1 MVGGVNP
8 KKAGSTH
15 LGLPIFSSV
24 AEVEHVGKKLAVG
37 QKGNERRCH
46 CHLCAS

>member
-15 LGLPIFSSV
+15 LGLPVFKNCLE
-24 AEVEHVGKKLAVG
+24 AKK
-37 QKGNERRCH
+37 
-46 CHLCAS
+46 